1 VQVGGTV
8 GRLNTED
15 SALQLINDHYYFK
28 ASGSVADT
36 SAALGNNGGSI
47 DNVVIDASG
56 VTANGLLFEGN
67 ANTQTFIGTSKAD
80 TFIGNSGN
88 DTFIGGIGAD
98 TFVFG
103 KVYEQ
108 KVTGAASIEQ
118 AYVNTASNLT
128 GVDTIKD
135 FTRGVDKLQ
144 LNIDQFANLSGF
156 SAANLVVGA
165 SALDADDYLVFNS
178 ITHTLSYDADAN
190 GAGTAAVDI
199 VTLIGITTLSATDI
213 VIS

>member
-1 VQVGGTV
+1 M
-8 GRLNTED
+8 
-15 SALQLINDHYYFK
+15 
-28 ASGSVADT
+28 
-36 SAALGNNGGSI
+36 
-47 DNVVIDASG
+47 
-56 VTANGLLFEGN
+56 LFEGN

-80 TFIGNSGN
+80 TFIGNGGN
-88 DTFIGGIGAD
+88 DVLTGGEGVD

-118 AYVNTASNLT
+118 AYVNTASNLA

-135 FTRGVDKLQ
+135 FTRGIDKLQ

-156 SAANLVVGA
+156 SSANLVVGV